1 MEIRLPKNETVKIEG
16 DPRGLTLC
24 CHEGVVWFTQA
35 GDSRDY
41 FLRAGEMVC
50 FSYGGTAVL
59 EGHEDARVT
68 IAHAG
73 AHRAGSARK
82 PQQTPAGAGIRL
94 VFQGSAR

>member
-16 DPRGLTLC
+16 DPRGLVLC

-41 FLRAGEMVC
+41 FLKAGEMVC
-50 FSYGGTAVL
+50 LRYGGTAVL

-68 IAHAG
+68 IA
-73 AHRAGSARK
+73 RAEAART
-82 PQQTPAGAGIRL
+82 PQQAPAGAGIRL
-94 VFQGSAR
+94 VFQGSGR